1 MVWLVSAFSLCSV
14 SRVVCQ
20 VLLVSAVSGVSVD
33 SLALAAVLASAVG
46 LALAVAMASV
56 AEVWQ
61 IAVAF
66 LLAAVEVSSD

>member
-1 MVWLVSAFSLCSV
+1 M
-14 SRVVCQ
+14 CQ